1 MNHGLIAREQGVAYT
16 SWREA
21 CREATAGE
29 PLAAARLAS

>member
-1 MNHGLIAREQGVAYT
+1 MNHGLIARERGVAYA

-29 PLAAARLAS
+29 PWVAAHLAS